1 MEFVDERIAMLER
14 EHRRQKREEAR
25 AEEKKLFDAKEEK
38 ENIIPKMTLE
48 EMLEAVREGSVTFP
62 TGQTHTFENRIYFED
77 RIPMVLIHNFYTG
90 VKEDT
95 GVAIFVNHDQNASQV
110 LTVSDKKLENIS
122 IGKWKKQLINGM
134 KISGTYAQVIKEI
147 VLENL
152 DYLIYRTPTGKG
164 WTYNLIFRIRY
175 GSNRVVGNY
184 NCFEKDKDT
193 YGLLLEALVLRLNEL
208 LSEPVREAE
217 KGE

>member
-14 EHRRQKREEAR
+14 EYRRQKREEAK
-25 AEEKKLFDAKEEK
+25 AEEERLHGAEE
-38 ENIIPKMTLE
+38 ENIVPEITLE
-48 EMLEAVREGSVTFP
+48 EMLEAVREGSVTLP
-62 TGQTHTFENRIYFED
+62 NGKTHVFETRIYFED
-77 RIPMVLIHNFYTG
+77 RIPMVLIRNFYTG

-95 GVAIFVNHDQNASQV
+95 GVAIFVNHDQNASQI
-110 LTVSDKKLENIS
+110 LTVSDKKLENVS
-122 IGKWKKQLINGM
+122 IGKWKKQLVNSM
-134 KISGTYAQVIKEI
+134 KMSGTYAQVIKEI

-208 LSEPVREAE
+208 LSEPLREAE

>member
-1 MEFVDERIAMLER
+1 MKYMEYVDERIAMLER
-14 EHRRQKREEAR
+14 EYRRQKREAAR
-25 AEEKKLFDAKEEK
+25 KQSTTETESEKT
-38 ENIIPKMTLE
+38 IQVMTLD
-48 EMLEAVREGSVTFP
+48 EMLDAVREGGIILP
-62 TGQTHTFENRIYFED
+62 DGEKHTFETRIYFED
-77 RIPMVLIHNFYTG
+77 KIPMVLIKNFYTG

-95 GVAIFVNHDQNASQV
+95 GVAIFVNHDRNVSQI
-110 LTVSDKKLENIS
+110 LTVSDKRMENKS
-122 IGKWKKQLINGM
+122 IGKWKKQLVEGM
-134 KISGTYAQVIKEI
+134 KMSGTYAQVTKEI

-164 WTYNLIFRIRY
+164 WTYNLIFRIRI

-193 YGLLLEALVLRLNEL
+193 YGLLLEALLLRLNEL
-208 LSEPVREAE
+208 ISEPLEESV

>member
-14 EHRRQKREEAR
+14 EHRRQKREEAK
-25 AEEKKLFDAKEEK
+25 AEEERLHRAEEK

-62 TGQTHTFENRIYFED
+62 TGQPHTFETRIYFED

-175 GSNRVVGNY
+175 GSNRVAGNY

>member
-1 MEFVDERIAMLER
+1 
-14 EHRRQKREEAR
+14 
-25 AEEKKLFDAKEEK
+25 
-38 ENIIPKMTLE
+38 
-48 EMLEAVREGSVTFP
+48 
-62 TGQTHTFENRIYFED
+62 
-77 RIPMVLIHNFYTG
+77 MVLIRNFYTG

-95 GVAIFVNHDQNASQV
+95 GVAIFVNHDQNASQI
-110 LTVSDKKLENIS
+110 LTVSDKKLEKVS
-122 IGKWKKQLINGM
+122 IGKWKKQLVNNM
-134 KISGTYAQVIKEI
+134 KMSGTYAQVIKEI

-208 LSEPVREAE
+208 LSEPLREAVE
-217 KGE
+217 GE

>member
-14 EHRRQKREEAR
+14 EYRRQKKEEAK
-25 AEEKKLFDAKEEK
+25 AEEEKLCRVEGES
-38 ENIIPKMTLE
+38 ESGLSEMTLE
-48 EMLEAVREGSVTFP
+48 EMLEAVREGSVTLP
-62 TGQTHTFENRIYFED
+62 DGKTHTFETRIYFED
-77 RIPMVLIHNFYTG
+77 RIPMVLIRNFYTG

-95 GVAIFVNHDQNASQV
+95 GVAIFVNHDQNASQI
-110 LTVSDKKLENIS
+110 LTVSDKKLEKSS
-122 IGKWKKQLINGM
+122 IGKWKKQLVNSM
-134 KISGTYAQVIKEI
+134 KMSGTYAQVIKEI

-193 YGLLLEALVLRLNEL
+193 YGLLLEALVLRMNEL
-208 LSEPVREAE
+208 LSEPLMEAV